1 MILLEINKLFVYLT
15 RLIIM
20 IVGLIILGILTII
33 ETIIST
39 ILDLLVE
46 NAHHVLY
53 LSILFWLMYHL
64 YGDLIINIW
73 NKLF

>member
-1 MILLEINKLFVYLT
+1 MILSEINRLFVYLT

-20 IVGLIILGILTII
+20 IVGLVILGILTII

-46 NAHHVLY
+46 NANHVLY
-53 LSILFWLMYHL
+53 LSILFWIMYHF